1 MSGKLRHGKGKHP
14 VRSKRRRSGRDSLA
28 IAAQQTPVSQTY
40 KAVLQPKVSAPS
52 PSTPTPTATV
62 TTARYP
68 YIITELRRIGILA
81 GITLV
86 ILVVLALVLS

>member
-1 MSGKLRHGKGKHP
+1 MPGKSRRSKGKHS
-14 VRSKRRRSGRDSLA
+14 VRSKRRRSGRGSLA
-28 IAAQQTPVSQTY
+28 MAPQQLPASQTY
-40 KAVLQPKVSAPS
+40 EPQPEVSAPA
-52 PSTPTPTATV
+52 PSVPTPAVTV

-68 YIITELRRIGILA
+68 YITTELRRIGILA

>member
-1 MSGKLRHGKGKHP
+1 MPGKSRYGKGKHSA
-14 VRSKRRRSGRDSLA
+14 RSKRKRSGHGSLA
-28 IAAQQTPVSQTY
+28 SAAQQPPVSQTY
-40 KAVLQPKVSAPS
+40 EPVPKPEVPAPL
-52 PSTPTPTATV
+52 PSTPTPSVTV
-62 TTARYP
+62 STIRYP

>member
-1 MSGKLRHGKGKHP
+1 MPGKSRHGKGKHP
-14 VRSKRRRSGRDSLA
+14 ARSKRRRSGRGSLA
-28 IAAQQTPVSQTY
+28 IGAQQPPVSQTY
-40 KAVLQPKVSAPS
+40 EPVPQPKVPVPS
-52 PSTPTPTATV
+52 PSAPTPAATV
-62 TTARYP
+62 ATARYP

>member
-1 MSGKLRHGKGKHP
+1 MPGKSRHGKGKHP
-14 VRSKRRRSGRDSLA
+14 VRSKRRRSGRSA
-28 IAAQQTPVSQTY
+28 VAAQQPPVSQTY
-40 KAVLQPKVSAPS
+40 EPVPKPEVSAPL
-52 PSTPTPTATV
+52 PSTPTPSAAV
-62 TTARYP
+62 SAIRYP

>member
-1 MSGKLRHGKGKHP
+1 MPGKSRRGKGKHP
-14 VRSKRRRSGRDSLA
+14 VRGKRRRSGRGSLA
-28 IAAQQTPVSQTY
+28 TATQQPPVSQTY
-40 KAVLQPKVSAPS
+40 EPVSQPEVPAPS
-52 PSTPTPTATV
+52 PTAPTPAATV

>member
-1 MSGKLRHGKGKHP
+1 MPGKSRHGKGKHP
-14 VRSKRRRSGRDSLA
+14 VRSKRRRSGRSSGA
-28 IAAQQTPVSQTY
+28 IAAQPPVSQTY
-40 KAVLQPKVSAPS
+40 EPVPQPEVSAPS
-52 PSTPTPTATV
+52 PSAPTPAAAA

>member
-1 MSGKLRHGKGKHP
+1 MPSKSRHGKGKHP
-14 VRSKRRRSGRDSLA
+14 VRSKRRRSGHSSGA
-28 IAAQQTPVSQTY
+28 IAAQQLPVSQTY
-40 KAVLQPKVSAPS
+40 EPVPKPEVSAVS
-52 PSTPTPTATV
+52 PGTPTPSAAVSTV
-62 TTARYP
+62 RYP

>member
-28 IAAQQTPVSQTY
+28 IAAQRPPVSQTY
-40 KAVLQPKVSAPS
+40 EAVPQPEVSASS
-52 PSTPTPTATV
+52 PSAPAPSVTV
-62 TTARYP
+62 STARYP

-86 ILVVLALVLS
+86 ILVVLVLVLS